1 MYLVIYYLIA
11 LIFSMHLFNYFVDS
25 DASNL
30 LLLSI
35 GFICGFL
42 CYGSIAL
49 LGIMAME
56 FTPSSF
62 SGSSHA
68 IASLAANFGAIMAGV
83 PFGLLSFYFSFN
95 HAFKIVEFLT
105 LFIVLFM
112 IVFRNSKSRFELSFA
127 PAYAD
132 LERKNQQ
139 FYFYFLTFLE
149 QFLLLNKI
157 LLKSNKKKAFLIF
170 YLAAVF
176 NQFNTEICHISK

>member
-1 MYLVIYYLIA
+1 MHLVIYYLIT

-25 DASNL
+25 DVSNL

-95 HAFKIVEFLT
+95 YAFKIVEFLT

-127 PAYAD
+127 APAYSD

-139 FYFYFLTFLE
+139 FYFYFYFLTFRT
-149 QFLLLNKI
+149 
-157 LLKSNKKKAFLIF
+157 IF
-170 YLAAVF
+170 VY
-176 NQFNTEICHISK
+176 E